1 MAMFLNIVTMML
13 CAGAMTY
20 CYILGKQVRVLK
32 DMRDGVGVLI
42 EDMIKTTT
50 ELQHAF
56 ENTKYT
62 VEGEYNKLN
71 DKIDE
76 GAVLGEYLESLMQD
90 AQNIENNLAHRQN
103 TFHKTSET
111 KISPSSLS
119 QARQAETFVNN
130 VFENQH
136 DPLEDVAP
144 KGMGRPIKRPPP
156 FIVPGEEYL

>member
-1 MAMFLNIVTMML
+1 MALFLNIITIML

-20 CYILGKQVRVLK
+20 CYILGKQVRSLK

-56 ENTKYT
+56 ENTRYT
-62 VEGEYNKLN
+62 VENEYNRLN

-76 GAVLGEYLESLMQD
+76 AAVLGEYIETLMQNT
-90 AQNIENNLAHRQN
+90 QNVQSDIANNATNRRGNPNMTYTPISESQKAEN
-103 TFHKTSET
+103 
-111 KISPSSLS
+111 
-119 QARQAETFVNN
+119 FVNQ
-130 VFENQH
+130 VFDNHH
-136 DPLEDVAP
+136 DPLEDVVP
-144 KGMGRPIKRPPP
+144 KGMGKSIKRPPP